1 MIISKFFLFIFH
13 LSSYSM
19 LAFEIALFICVSI
32 NDIFFKNVKFGC
44 PLQFI
49 NIFFHLGRKVGQAT
63 ILLIYISVNL
73 GRKVGQPPIGSNG
86 TLIYL
91 FPCTWAK
98 KWDNHPLGPIYIYS
112 RAPGQKSGTTTPIY
126 NFFPCTW
133 AEKWDNH
140 PFI

>member
-1 MIISKFFLFIFH
+1 
-13 LSSYSM
+13 M

-49 NIFFHLGRKVGQAT
+49 NIFFHLGRKVGQAP
-63 ILLIYISVNL
+63 ILLIYISLNL
-73 GRKVGQPPIGSNG
+73 GRKVGQPPIGSN
-86 TLIYL
+86 IYL

-98 KWDNHPLGPIYIYS
+98 KWDNHPLGPIYLSIS
-112 RAPGQKSGTTTPIY
+112 APGQKSGTATLFISI
-126 NFFPCTW
+126 FLSTW

-140 PFI
+140 QP